1 MGKIT
6 FSKMFK
12 DNDRY
17 FAIIMY
23 SDAES
28 AHKAK
33 EELNNKK
40 LDEKDELPLY
50 VDSLQKKSE
59 RKRMLTTK
67 IIENNNKLNQ

>member
-1 MGKIT
+1 
-6 FSKMFK
+6 MFK